1 MTLYGFNCVGLS
13 AMTTFQIKII
23 FWLKEVDTDM
33 EYGRIHN
40 FTGCKVFISRK
51 NVLFFRAVKKYFF
64 QGFKIVF

>member
-23 FWLKEVDTDM
+23 FLLKEVDTDM
-33 EYGRIHN
+33 KYERIHN

-51 NVLFFRAVKKYFF
+51 IMFFFLEL
-64 QGFKIVF
+64 